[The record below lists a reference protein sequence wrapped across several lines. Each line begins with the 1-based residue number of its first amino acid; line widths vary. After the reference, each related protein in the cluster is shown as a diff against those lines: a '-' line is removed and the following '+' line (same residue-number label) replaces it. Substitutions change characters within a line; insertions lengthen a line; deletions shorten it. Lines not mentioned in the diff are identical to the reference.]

1 MDELERLKELK
12 EEAKKNPLK
21 TVKKKPCSSCKK
33 KAKEVKQVVLPAPEP
48 ENVWVPTPKEIRLA
62 FDELSNM
69 KGVSLDKRDF
79 INKVYSFIF
88 NEEFN
93 FDCGG
98 CVANQ
103 GRKFQHYIN
112 QLKD

>member
-12 EEAKKNPLK
+12 EEAIKNPLK
-21 TVKKKPCSSCKK
+21 TVKKKPCASCKK
-33 KAKEVKQVVLPAPEP
+33 KAKEVKQVILPAPEP
-48 ENVWVPTPKEIRLA
+48 EIIWVPTPQDIRLA
-62 FDELSNM
+62 FAELSNM
-69 KGVSLDKRDF
+69 KGVPLDKREF

-88 NEEFN
+88 NEDFQ

-103 GRKFQHYIN
+103 GRKFAHYID